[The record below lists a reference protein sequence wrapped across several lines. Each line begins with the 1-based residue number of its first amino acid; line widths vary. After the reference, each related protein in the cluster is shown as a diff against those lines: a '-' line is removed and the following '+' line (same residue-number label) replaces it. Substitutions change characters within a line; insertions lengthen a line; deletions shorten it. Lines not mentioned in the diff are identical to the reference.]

1 MPIEEYKNIRNGA
14 SYSACIYRRGEP
26 RFFYFI
32 MRLRRRVTAVFL
44 LYFSVMHLYID
55 ICTRPREDLRTV
67 IRAIPEF
74 VDFIIVYINYRI
86 QKHLTHSVYIC
97 NNIARAV
104 SFY

>member
-1 MPIEEYKNIRNGA
+1 MPVFTGEE
-14 SYSACIYRRGEP
+14 SP
-26 RFFYFI
+26 VFFI
-32 MRLRRRVTAVFL
+32 MQLRRRVTAVFL

-97 NNIARAV
+97 NNIAREV